1 MKTRERDELRRAV
14 ADYMQS
20 EGCSC
25 CQDDV
30 AHAQAEQAAVAEAAL
45 AAALAALLAAAQAAA
60 LAAFLGAV
68 PAPSLAASSAATN
81 RIL

>member
-30 AHAQAEQAAVAEAAL
+30 AHAQAEEELARLLDVPRYSDDSGFNFDQFATRPQGEAWAKRD
-45 AAALAALLAAAQAAA
+45 
-60 LAAFLGAV
+60 G
-68 PAPSLAASSAATN
+68 
-81 RIL
+81 